1 MIDEY
6 VQARPAPPLRPHIAF
21 YSGYRQ
27 RGVPPGRHRGLP
39 SPYLTLIF
47 TMDEPL
53 VIAEHPDRR
62 QVPGTFDA
70 LLGGLHLRPAT
81 ITHDGCQSGV
91 QVALHPLGCRALL
104 GLPAAELAGLD
115 VDPGA
120 VLGAPFVGQLR
131 ERLSAAPGWPARFA
145 ALDTALTALL
155 PDASTPYRYAVRRRT
170 TIPPAH
176 PAAERIA
183 HVWASLCR
191 GGTPIAEL
199 AGEVGWSARHLTDR
213 FHAELGLRPKEAGR
227 IARFDRARRALR
239 PGVRFADIAAEH
251 GYADQSHLVRDF
263 QAFAGCAPSRWL
275 SDEFGFVQASAAA
288 ADHDGGHD

>member
-1 MIDEY
+1 MAVDQY
-6 VQARPAPPLRPHIAF
+6 TQARPAARLAGHVAF

-62 QVPGTFDA
+62 QAPGSYGA
-70 LLGGLHLRPAT
+70 LLGGLHRRPAT

-104 GLPAAELAGLD
+104 GLPAGELADLD
-115 VDPGA
+115 VDPA
-120 VLGAPFVGQLR
+120 AILGEGLVAEVR
-131 ERLSAAPGWPARFA
+131 ERLCAAPGWPARFA
-145 ALDTALTALL
+145 VLDEVLAALL
-155 PDASTPYRYAVRRRT
+155 RPVPAGPAGLERVAYVWEDLRRNAR
-170 TIPPAH
+170 
-176 PAAERIA
+176 
-183 HVWASLCR
+183 
-191 GGTPIAEL
+191 PIGDL

-213 FHAELGLRPKEAGR
+213 FRAELGLRPKEAAR

-239 PGVRFADIAAEH
+239 PGVRLADLAAEQ
-251 GYADQSHLVRDF
+251 GYADQSHLVREF

-275 SDEFGFVQASAAA
+275 SDEFGFVQAAAVA
-288 ADHDGGHD
+288 GDHDDAYD